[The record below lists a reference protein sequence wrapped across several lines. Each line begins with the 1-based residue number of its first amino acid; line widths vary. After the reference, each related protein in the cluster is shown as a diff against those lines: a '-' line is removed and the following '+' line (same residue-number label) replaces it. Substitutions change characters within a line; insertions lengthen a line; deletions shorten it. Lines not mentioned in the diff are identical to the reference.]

1 MQMNNQKAHFSIRKL
16 TIGAASVLI
25 GITFMGI
32 NGQTVNADEM
42 TGNTQPEAMQVSTDK
57 STDATTTQ
65 QNDSDSSAQKNAAQ
79 TVEVPQ
85 NSKQDNTGET
95 SQSTTDKKDT
105 QVQKTESSETK
116 ADTAQSQVPPAANQ
130 TQKSAD
136 QNVEN
141 TQSPVASNTTQPK
154 TQNDSK
160 YNVADWGGSLN
171 DETHEYTLNKYNGSD
186 KENIY
191 IPNTEDFIKAG
202 KITDIDKVFITK
214 DLIQNITKNGATSIV
229 IDDQGSEDKNKV
241 YAKGDWSNAFAGSTK
256 LKSVDLSHLDTSQ
269 VTSMAG
275 AFNGDTGLNDANLSG
290 WNIQNMTNLS
300 SLFYGANNLYNVDMS
315 GWNFINNPNTNS
327 MFSYADYNLKSVNL
341 KNAKN
346 VTDDILRIYAR
357 AIKNSNATTADLSD
371 INLSPN
377 VTSLHGLFSNMPD
390 LKNVNLSGLDISHI
404 TDMGGMFSGD
414 SNLESLDLSG
424 LDLSKVTNTNNMFD
438 WVGGKIKSVNITNTK
453 SIPRSI
459 LDIYLKAL
467 SNTGTTTVDLSGIN
481 LSPNVTSL
489 HGLFANM
496 PNLGSANLSGL
507 DISHITDMGG
517 MFFNDTSLKSVNL
530 SGQIGRAHV

>member
-1 MQMNNQKAHFSIRKL
+1 M
-16 TIGAASVLI
+16 
-25 GITFMGI
+25 
-32 NGQTVNADEM
+32 
-42 TGNTQPEAMQVSTDK
+42 
-57 STDATTTQ
+57 
-65 QNDSDSSAQKNAAQ
+65 
-79 TVEVPQ
+79 
-85 NSKQDNTGET
+85 
-95 SQSTTDKKDT
+95 
-105 QVQKTESSETK
+105 
-116 ADTAQSQVPPAANQ
+116 
-130 TQKSAD
+130 
-136 QNVEN
+136 
-141 TQSPVASNTTQPK
+141 
-154 TQNDSK
+154 
-160 YNVADWGGSLN
+160 
-171 DETHEYTLNKYNGSD
+171 
-186 KENIY
+186 
-191 IPNTEDFIKAG
+191 
-202 KITDIDKVFITK
+202 
-214 DLIQNITKNGATSIV
+214 

-315 GWNFINNPNTNS
+315 GWNFINNPNTNG

-341 KNAKN
+341 KNA
-346 VTDDILRIYAR
+346 TDDILKIYAR

-459 LDIYLKAL
+459 LYIYK
-467 SNTGTTTVDLSGIN
+467 ST
-481 LSPNVTSL
+481 
-489 HGLFANM
+489 HQYRY
-496 PNLGSANLSGL
+496 
-507 DISHITDMGG
+507 
-517 MFFNDTSLKSVNL
+517 NDC
-530 SGQIGRAHV
+530 

>member
-1 MQMNNQKAHFSIRKL
+1 M
-16 TIGAASVLI
+16 
-25 GITFMGI
+25 
-32 NGQTVNADEM
+32 
-42 TGNTQPEAMQVSTDK
+42 
-57 STDATTTQ
+57 
-65 QNDSDSSAQKNAAQ
+65 
-79 TVEVPQ
+79 
-85 NSKQDNTGET
+85 
-95 SQSTTDKKDT
+95 
-105 QVQKTESSETK
+105 
-116 ADTAQSQVPPAANQ
+116 
-130 TQKSAD
+130 
-136 QNVEN
+136 
-141 TQSPVASNTTQPK
+141 
-154 TQNDSK
+154 
-160 YNVADWGGSLN
+160 
-171 DETHEYTLNKYNGSD
+171 
-186 KENIY
+186 
-191 IPNTEDFIKAG
+191 
-202 KITDIDKVFITK
+202 
-214 DLIQNITKNGATSIV
+214 

-377 VTSLHGLFSNMPD
+377 VTSLYGLFSNMPD

-404 TDMGGMFSGD
+404 TDMGGMF
-414 SNLESLDLSG
+414 NL
-424 LDLSKVTNTNNMFD
+424 
-438 WVGGKIKSVNITNTK
+438 KSVNLKNAKNVTDD
-453 SIPRSI
+453 I
-459 LDIYLKAL
+459 LRIYARAIKN
-467 SNTGTTTVDLSGIN
+467 SNATTADLSDIN

-489 HGLFANM
+489 YGLFSNM
-496 PNLGSANLSGL
+496 PDLKNVNLSGL

-530 SGQIGRAHV
+530 SGLNLEKVKDLSTMFYGANNLENVDFSNTKFAPDTKLQNVNINGAKNITREVLDAVIRAAKNSNATTLDLSGVSFSPSITSFNNLFSNMPKIESIDLTGWDTSHITDMSYMFFNDPKLKIIK